1 MNANEVLI
9 VWVIGVLRD
18 ERYFIVNGVI
28 LGVVREKKNLWNN
41 DGDDDFIYSYKN
53 FIILW

>member
-1 MNANEVLI
+1 MNANEALI
-9 VWVIGVLRD
+9 VWVIVVLRD